1 MTTII
6 RKPDTLEKLKILSAD
21 AQYDL
26 ACACGSKKDEHRRRG
41 EDGKWIYPVTLAN
54 GGKASIFKILLS
66 NVCTNDCKYCP
77 LREDT
82 DIRRCTLGAEET
94 VRLFLDYYNRGKV
107 FGIFISCG
115 VIGTPDNTME
125 RINSIAR
132 MLRYRHQFKGYMHLK
147 IIPGASHAA
156 IEEAVSLS
164 KAVSLNIETPGA
176 DNLAKVSHKKD
187 YLTDI
192 IEPIKY
198 ISQLTAKGNRFDRV
212 HQTTQFIVG
221 AAGESDQ
228 KIVHYMGGLYERLNM
243 NRIYFSVYQQGL
255 GDATLPA
262 EQMRQNPAE
271 VLTREHRL
279 YQVDFLMRKYGF
291 KENEVLFDSTGQ
303 LSLTEDPKET
313 WAKIHSEMFPLDI
326 NRASKFELLRV
337 PGLGLITVNRILK
350 YRRNGGRI
358 HRLEDITKQGKLSNK
373 AKQYLKF

>member
-164 KAVSLNIETPGA
+164 KVVSLNIETPGA